1 MNKKVWA
8 KIGNK
13 VMESVQK
20 GVPHVKKAQHI
31 YKASLGPQKRPLC
44 RPSAHKTDWEY
55 GLICSQVPTKRPHG
69 VVVEACLS

>member
-44 RPSAHKTDWEY
+44 RPKKSLRLGIWTHLQPSAHKTATW
-55 GLICSQVPTKRPHG
+55 GGC
-69 VVVEACLS
+69 